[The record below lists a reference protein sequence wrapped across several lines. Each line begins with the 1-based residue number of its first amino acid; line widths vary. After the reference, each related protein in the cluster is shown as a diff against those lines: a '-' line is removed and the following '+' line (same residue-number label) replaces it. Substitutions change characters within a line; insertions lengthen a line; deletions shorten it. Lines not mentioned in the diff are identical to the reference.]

1 MWIDVF
7 ELSLWIDV
15 GEAALDLLELGVE
28 SGVERV
34 VEAGEQIVM
43 VPRDAIITFAGIDK
57 VLTVEEG
64 QAVEKRV
71 RTGRR
76 IGEQIEIV
84 EGVAAGF
91 QVIVDPGNLVAGQP
105 VSVVN

>member
-1 MWIDVF
+1 M
-7 ELSLWIDV
+7 
-15 GEAALDLLELGVE
+15 EAEVPNRDGRLRPGSFAKGDII
-28 SGVERV
+28 
-34 VEAGEQIVM
+34 VEAGEQIVT
-43 VPRDAIITFAGIDK
+43 VPHDAIITFAGIDK
-57 VLTVEEG
+57 VLSVEEG

-76 IGEQIEIV
+76 IGDQIEIV

-105 VSVVN
+105 VKVVN